1 MRRTV
6 EERKSLLVER
16 VASGLTIKEFC
27 ERKGIS
33 IHSFKGWVKTL
44 SKPEGFEE
52 KRSFLPIVINARQE
66 AGYGNGA
73 CSIKVGKN
81 AVIECNEQTSPAV
94 LEMALRI
101 VVAVCGQ
108 TSQA

>member
-16 VASGLTIKEFC
+16 LASGLTMKEFC
-27 ERKGIS
+27 ERKNIS

-52 KRSFLPIVINARQE
+52 KRSFLPIVINAKQE
-66 AGYGNGA
+66 AGYGA

-81 AVIECNEQTSPAV
+81 AVIDCNEQTSPAV

-108 TSQA
+108 TSKA